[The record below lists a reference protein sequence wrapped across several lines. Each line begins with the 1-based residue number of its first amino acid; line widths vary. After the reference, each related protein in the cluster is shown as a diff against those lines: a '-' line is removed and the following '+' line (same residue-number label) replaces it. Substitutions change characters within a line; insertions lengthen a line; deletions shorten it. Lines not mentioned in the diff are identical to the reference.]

1 MRVSVADAYL
11 HPRVDDKMQQLEYL
25 PPILR
30 SLVDL
35 AVFQRRRCPNLNWTD
50 QALIRIGRED
60 LCREHSGRSIS
71 GASANVG
78 NTEAIPNST
87 IAPTISVGNPTSRAS
102 DGLEEVEAAASLRFA
117 EDDRVHEAC
126 RMLRSSTSIYLRVEK
141 TPEVSIWTIDRSCSI
156 AFCACVAAPSLL
168 L

>member
-1 MRVSVADAYL
+1 MVICSYG
-11 HPRVDDKMQQLEYL
+11 Q
-25 PPILR
+25 
-30 SLVDL
+30 
-35 AVFQRRRCPNLNWTD
+35 T
-50 QALIRIGRED
+50 
-60 LCREHSGRSIS
+60 

-141 TPEVSIWTIDRSCSI
+141 LPKSRIWTIDRSCSI
-156 AFCACVAAPSLL
+156 AFCACVAAPLL
-168 L
+168 LL